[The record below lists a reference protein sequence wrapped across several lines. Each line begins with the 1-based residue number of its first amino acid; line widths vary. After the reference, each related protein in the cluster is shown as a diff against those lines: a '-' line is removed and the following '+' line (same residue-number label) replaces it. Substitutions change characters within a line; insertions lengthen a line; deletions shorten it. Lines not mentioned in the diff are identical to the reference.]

1 MKTKFY
7 LFILTLL
14 FISCA
19 RVQTLNLKEHKYSER
34 PDHIVWIQVPG
45 LSEEQLALIK
55 LNNSEV
61 GKLELE
67 KMDCTGKSWAYNLY
81 ELRPSTNKSFIAQI
95 NGTKNI
101 KNTCEDYSGQ
111 NAWGLLKE
119 LGYSVGILEVGANKN
134 ESLLAALD
142 CKENTLINEKEIS
155 FYSMTE
161 GKGKKTF
168 HYQDSAEASKLRT
181 QPGIYYDKSCSGNF
195 CYSSLFNN
203 TKTLWG
209 QFHRERSRSAFVIRD
224 FNLQKALVARD
235 LSQIKEALV
244 ELNRLIAEFNEANRE
259 DLLVLVT
266 SAESMPIEM
275 PAQGKEWTDFVKNGK
290 NVLYKKTSLMAPVF
304 AQGAMSENF
313 CGMYEESE
321 ILKRLLYKPEEKVFN
336 IDYVLPF

>member
-1 MKTKFY
+1 M
-7 LFILTLL
+7 
-14 FISCA
+14 
-19 RVQTLNLKEHKYSER
+19 QTLNLSEHKYSEK
-34 PDHIVWIQVPG
+34 PDHIVWIQVAG

-55 LNNSEV
+55 LNNLEV

-67 KMDCTGKSWAYNLY
+67 KMDCVGKAWNYNLY
-81 ELRPSTNKSFIAQI
+81 ELRPSANKSFIAQI
-95 NGTKNI
+95 NGSKNI
-101 KNTCEDYSGQ
+101 KNSCEDYSAK
-111 NAWGLLKE
+111 NAWELLKDQ
-119 LGYSVGILEVGANKN
+119 GYSVGILEVGADKN
-134 ESLLAALD
+134 
-142 CKENTLINEKEIS
+142 NTLLNALECKDNTMLNDKEIS
-155 FYSMTE
+155 FYSMSE
-161 GKGKKTF
+161 GKGKKAF

-195 CYSSLFNN
+195 CYSSLVNN

-224 FNLQKALVARD
+224 FNLQKAILARD
-235 LSQIKEALV
+235 LSQTKEALI
-244 ELNRLIAEFNEANRE
+244 ELNRIIAEFNEAKRE

-275 PAQGKEWTDFVKNGK
+275 PTQGKEWVDFVKGGK
-290 NVLYKKTSLMAPVF
+290 NLFYKKTALMAPVF